1 MTHAELVSKNY
12 SIDMHLKTAFE
23 YELRNLL
30 EVMEIPEGKEAQKMI
45 KDYFISRIQEIKNAY
60 NGK

>member
-30 EVMEIPEGKEAQKMI
+30 EIMEIPEGKEVQESI
-45 KDYFISRIQEIKNAY
+45 KEYFISRIEEIKNAY
-60 NGK
+60 KGK